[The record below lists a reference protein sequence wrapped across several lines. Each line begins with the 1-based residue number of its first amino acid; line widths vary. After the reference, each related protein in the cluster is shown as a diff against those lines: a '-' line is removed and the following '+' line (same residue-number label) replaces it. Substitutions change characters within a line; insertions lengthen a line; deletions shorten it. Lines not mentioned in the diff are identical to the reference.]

1 MSRFNGLSKV
11 PLALKAI
18 IFSSVRWT
26 EHEHVRTRRNTNERT
41 RTHGRTRGQT
51 RTKVSQQIKKFLNAE
66 WGQSKRL
73 FLSDI
78 FCRREITSFRKKKV
92 RQKYAYFDQ
101 SKSLK
106 QFKIDQSPYTSD
118 KRPRKFCHNANMFA
132 YNLD

>member
-1 MSRFNGLSKV
+1 MSRFNSLSKV
-11 PLALKAI
+11 PLDLKAI

-26 EHEHVRTRRNTNERT
+26 EHEHVRTRQNTNERGHT
-41 RTHGRTRGQT
+41 DGQE
-51 RTKVSQQIKKFLNAE
+51 RRREQKRKKKFLNAE

-78 FCRREITSFRKKKV
+78 FCRREITSFRKNV
-92 RQKYAYFDQ
+92 RQKMLIFDQ

-118 KRPRKFCHNANMFA
+118 KRPRKFCERFHKANMFA